1 MIKGFDGI
9 RALAVIVVFFN
20 HWTVFG
26 RSFHTGDYGVWTFFV
41 LSGFLIIRALHKDRI
56 RVEKGVSAKSAILEF
71 YARRALRIFPVYYAT
86 LLALTFVSLVHPLPS
101 WDFASALAQYTYTT
115 NIYIGEVKGA
125 FIGWFSHF
133 WSLAVE
139 QQFYLLAAPLFL
151 LVPSRLSLVICG
163 AVSLIGLAVWSA
175 MHLSGAPDIAIYTN
189 SLIGFGMITMGGLAA
204 LLLSSAPGQ
213 GSRSWLAAG
222 VLAAMALLPLL
233 VFSANGRGVDLGWI
247 KLLAVPLAAVLLAE
261 IFLNQ
266 QSALVKILEWT
277 PLRYLGVISY
287 GFYIF
292 HNMIPRT
299 ILRVASEKTG
309 IDIPVQLDAPFG
321 FAVAVVLAHFSWIVL
336 ERPLLRLKK
345 NIRHADRVQAQ
356 PSLPTRRAI
365 P

>member
-20 HWTVFG
+20 HWTAFG
-26 RSFHTGDYGVWTFFV
+26 RGYHTGDFGVWTFFV

-56 RVEKGVSAKSAILEF
+56 RVEKGASAKSAILEF
-71 YARRALRIFPVYYAT
+71 YGRRALRIFPVYYAT
-86 LLALTFVSLVHPLPS
+86 LLALTLVSLAHPLPN
-101 WDFASALAQYTYTT
+101 WDFPSALAHYTYTT
-115 NIYIGEVKGA
+115 NIYIGVIKGE

-139 QQFYLLAAPLFL
+139 QQFYLFAAPLFL
-151 LVPSRLSLVICG
+151 LCASRLSVVICA
-163 AVSLIGLAVWSA
+163 AVSLLGLLVWTA
-175 MHLSGAPDIAIYTN
+175 MHLAGAPEIAIYTN
-189 SLIGFGMITMGGLAA
+189 SFIGFGMITMGGLAA
-204 LLLSSAPGQ
+204 LLLSSAPQQ
-213 GSRSWLAAG
+213 GSRSWLACA
-222 VLAAMALLPLL
+222 VLAVMALLPL
-233 VFSANGRGVDLGWI
+233 VITAAGSRGVELGWI
-247 KLLAVPLAAVLLAE
+247 KLISVPLAAVLLAE

-266 QSALVKILEWT
+266 NSVVVRLLEWW

-309 IDIPVQLDAPFG
+309 IDIPVQFDVPFG
-321 FAVAVVLAHFSWIVL
+321 FAAAVVLAHFSWILL

-345 NIRHADRVQAQ
+345 NMRRASGFQAQ
-356 PSLPTRRAI
+356 PSLRPN
-365 P
+365 